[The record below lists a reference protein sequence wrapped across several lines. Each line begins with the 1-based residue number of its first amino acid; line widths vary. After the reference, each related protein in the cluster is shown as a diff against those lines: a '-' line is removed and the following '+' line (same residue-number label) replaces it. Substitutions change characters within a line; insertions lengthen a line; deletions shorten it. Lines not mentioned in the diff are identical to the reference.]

1 MLWEHEGDVVWVF
14 GRRAPPSDVITAA
27 LGASQ
32 PMVKGVS
39 TKHFCCDLQC
49 GGVVNAAWVGLLC
62 ETEGTC
68 ASASGGDGDMAGATC
83 KQRTA
88 LSALLNEFDD
98 VFQAPT
104 KPPAARVK
112 HRIDLIDP
120 DQCIPRFHT
129 YRMSGAELD
138 ELKC

>member
-14 GRRAPPSDVITAA
+14 GRRAPPSNVVTAA

-32 PMVKGVS
+32 PTVEVVS
-39 TKHFCCDLQC
+39 TKRFCHDLQR
-49 GGVVNAAWVGLLC
+49 GGVVNAAWVGLLR
-62 ETEGTC
+62 EAEGTC
-68 ASASGGDGDMAGATC
+68 ASASGGDGDVAGATC
-83 KQRTA
+83 KQCTA
-88 LSALLNEFDD
+88 LSALLTEFAD

-120 DQCIPRFHT
+120 DQCIPRFRT
-129 YRMSGAELD
+129 YRMSAAELD
-138 ELKC
+138 ELK